1 MGGIKSLPF
10 RLYFER
16 IDPHWPNYA
25 APYPITKRIWDC
37 FSQNIVSTV
46 NIGID

>member
-16 IDPHWPNYA
+16 IDPPRPKYA
-25 APYPITKRIWDC
+25 APYPIAKRIWDC
-37 FSQNIVSTV
+37 FSEDIVRPV
-46 NIGID
+46 DIGVD